1 MLERLLVLIPVL
13 WCGASLPAV
22 AQPEQPQN
30 AIHVVGWGE
39 IEAEPDM
46 ATFNF
51 AIQGTA
57 DSPQNAR
64 MRADTISADLVR
76 RLERLGVET
85 DDIRSTPVTLNPY
98 IDNETRRELVSFN
111 RTTTAILCDL
121 DDFDAVQNAAFEA
134 GANAMGGVELG
145 LSNEQELL
153 TQARDLALMDAR
165 AQAEGIA
172 KTMGVEVGRVLS
184 VTVTQQ
190 RGVVPLY
197 RREAPFAVADAVA
210 PEHRTGV
217 VEITQ
222 DASVSFEIIQQP
234 FIARP

>member
-1 MLERLLVLIPVL
+1 MFRLLVLTPVL
-13 WCGASLPAV
+13 ACGAALPAV

-46 ATFNF
+46 ATFDF

-64 MRADTISADLVR
+64 ARADAISADLVR
-76 RLERLGVET
+76 RLERLGIES
-85 DDIRSTPVTLNPY
+85 DDIRSTPVTFNPY

-111 RTTTAILCDL
+111 RTTTAILRDL

-134 GANAMGGVELG
+134 GANAMGGVQFG

-153 TQARDLALMDAR
+153 AQARDFALMDAR
-165 AQAEGIA
+165 AQAEAIA

-184 VTVTQQ
+184 VTVTRQ
-190 RGVVPLY
+190 RGAVPLY
-197 RREAPFAVADAVA
+197 RRDAAFAALAVVA
-210 PEHRTGV
+210 PEHRSGV